1 VESVSGLQA
10 VQFVDN
16 NGVRIHYS
24 TSTRDLVSQSANSA
38 TYRNYTDDSRA
49 LPYGDISAGA
59 DENPKYTMDDSHDR
73 IIFSFPFF
81 DSMNVYRGTALFTI
95 SVRALAERLIIGG
108 SLKPTD
114 DVSVIRTPRGVVFGS
129 PNTSKSVILEQ
140 ISSVWGGGL
149 REYVTLDAEDAD
161 VKYAL
166 ISTKTKGGLFFGR
179 IINDSIFS
187 ISESMKFVLQLSM
200 FLTLFLTLFFII
212 NFKPHPVTLVQ
223 NRIKTLRS
231 SLFEQ
236 LYIKK
241 SGQDRVKWILELEQ
255 RRDEIRF
262 ELKTR
267 IKTRRSLENKIDGI
281 IDKAWDELLAVM
293 KSGYDLA
300 SLEDIVKARS
310 VKIEK
315 PKIEEMNELPAE
327 IADEL
332 GGFEEVGSLDEKEE
346 IEEALEI
353 SAIEEAEE
361 IQDAEE
367 IAEAEE
373 IEEVEEIGPYTEIR
387 LSKGLLKAASD
398 TLEKI
403 KKEKAR
409 AAASEG
415 AGKGLLKHAA
425 EFLDST
431 ETSAPV
437 RRKGLLRLAIEFL
450 TSGKKTKKEI
460 EEIKILEA
468 EKSHSKGLL
477 AIALNYDK
485 QPKIEPAAIAADNFS
500 VRELDLEEFES
511 DDDQEFMFEME
522 VVSPL
527 SAMFSSLDGKKDSP
541 TSSMNA
547 D

>member
-1 VESVSGLQA
+1 
-10 VQFVDN
+10 
-16 NGVRIHYS
+16 
-24 TSTRDLVSQSANSA
+24 
-38 TYRNYTDDSRA
+38 
-49 LPYGDISAGA
+49 
-59 DENPKYTMDDSHDR
+59 
-73 IIFSFPFF
+73 
-81 DSMNVYRGTALFTI
+81 
-95 SVRALAERLIIGG
+95 
-108 SLKPTD
+108 
-114 DVSVIRTPRGVVFGS
+114 
-129 PNTSKSVILEQ
+129 
-140 ISSVWGGGL
+140 
-149 REYVTLDAEDAD
+149 
-161 VKYAL
+161 
-166 ISTKTKGGLFFGR
+166 
-179 IINDSIFS
+179 
-187 ISESMKFVLQLSM
+187 MKLVLQLSM

-267 IKTRRSLENKIDGI
+267 IKTGRNLENKIDGI

-327 IADEL
+327 ITDEL
-332 GGFEEVGSLDEKEE
+332 GGFEEIGSLDEKEE

-353 SAIEEAEE
+353 SAIEEADE

-373 IEEVEEIGPYTEIR
+373 ISDVEEAEEIGQYTEIR
-387 LSKGLLKAASD
+387 LSKGLLKAAID

-403 KKEKAR
+403 KKEKAK

-415 AGKGLLKHAA
+415 AGKGLLNHAA

-450 TSGKKTKKEI
+450 TSGKKAKEEVDELEEI
-460 EEIKILEA
+460 ETLEA
-468 EKSHSKGLL
+468 EQSRPKGLL
-477 AIALNYDK
+477 AIAKNYDK
-485 QPKIEPAAIAADNFS
+485 QPKIEPAALATDNFS
-500 VRELDLEEFES
+500 VREIDDEFEPED
-511 DDDQEFMFEME
+511 DDDQEFSFEME

-527 SAMFSSLDGKKDSP
+527 SAMFSSLDNKKNSKKKKS
-541 TSSMNA
+541 TSLKNA